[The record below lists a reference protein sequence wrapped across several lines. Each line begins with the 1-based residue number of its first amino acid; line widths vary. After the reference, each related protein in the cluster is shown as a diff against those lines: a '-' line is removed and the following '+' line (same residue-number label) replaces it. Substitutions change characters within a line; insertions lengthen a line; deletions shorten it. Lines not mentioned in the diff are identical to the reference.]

1 MPTLILEAHMTV
13 QEFLVSYSLQ
23 RAITESSVEQ
33 YRIAVNRFEKWL
45 GRPAELS
52 DLTDDTMNRFLVA
65 YAQSNKPH
73 TVQSKRR
80 SLLVLWR
87 AVAEQHGTIEPNR
100 VRRIKTQPTPRD
112 AWTAEDVGRICAEL
126 QKVQGRLPVVLIKKA
141 DYYVGL
147 VAAAWETGLR
157 LADLME
163 LERSHASEPGWFCV
177 TMHKTG
183 LPHWCKLHPST
194 RAIIQRTFDE
204 VAPPRKLCWPTWGIR
219 TPKACFKLIRAE
231 IMAAVES
238 AGLSASDGPFKKLRR
253 SSITAV
259 ELAAPGQGQH
269 HAGHTSAITTQKWY
283 LSDGIK
289 LNRPLP
295 AELLL

>member
-1 MPTLILEAHMTV
+1 MKLH
-13 QEFLVSYSLQ
+13 EFLVAYCLQ
-23 RAITESSVEQ
+23 RDITESSIEQ
-33 YRIAVNRFEKWL
+33 YRIAVHCFEKWL
-45 GRPAELS
+45 GRPAELD
-52 DLTDDTMNRFLVA
+52 DLTDEQMNRFLA
-65 YAQSNKPH
+65 TYAQDHRPH

-87 AVAEQHGTIEPNR
+87 AIADQHGIAEPNR
-100 VRRIKTQPTPRD
+100 VRRIKTPPTPRD
-112 AWTAEDVGRICAEL
+112 VWSAEDVGRICAEL
-126 QKVQGRLPVVLIKKA
+126 QQVQGRLPVVCIKKA

-157 LADLME
+157 LADLMG
-163 LERSHASEPGWFCV
+163 LERSQAVESGWFCV

-194 RAIIQRTFDE
+194 RAVINRTFDDF
-204 VAPPRKLCWPTWGIR
+204 APPRRLCWPTWGIR
-219 TPKACFKLIRAE
+219 TPKACYKLIRLE
-231 IMAAVES
+231 IMAAVRA
-238 AGLSASDGPFKKLRR
+238 AGLTASDGPFKKLRR

-259 ELAAPGQGQH
+259 ELAAPGQGQY

-283 LSDGIK
+283 LADGVK

-295 AELLL
+295 VELLI